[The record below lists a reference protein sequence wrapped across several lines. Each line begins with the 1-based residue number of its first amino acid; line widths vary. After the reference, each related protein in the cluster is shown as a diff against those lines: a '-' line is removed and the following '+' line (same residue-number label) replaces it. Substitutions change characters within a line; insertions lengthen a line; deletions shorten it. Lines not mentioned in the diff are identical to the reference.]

1 MYYLAVSGSAPSRKE
16 RRVEL
21 EKLLLAV
28 LLAWAVAA
36 SAVAAYVYQQAE
48 GLRSELS
55 SARAA
60 LSSTE
65 SELRSL
71 RARIVLVNVAIDYG
85 NGTVKWFNSTPLPQG
100 ATVLTALLCTASRV
114 DYTYGVYGA
123 YVKSVDGVEERIL
136 SANEGYSWLWYIFK
150 GGKWE
155 IGPVA
160 ADAFKLS
167 DGDTVMWKYEH
178 WKF

>member
-1 MYYLAVSGSAPSRKE
+1 MQATE
-16 RRVEL
+16 RIRGGL
-21 EKLLLAV
+21 ERALLVV
-28 LLAWAVAA
+28 LLVWAVAA
-36 SAVAAYVYQQAE
+36 SAAAAYMYQRAE
-48 GLRSELS
+48 GLRAELS
-55 SARAA
+55 SAKAA
-60 LSSTE
+60 LSATE

-114 DYTYGVYGA
+114 EYVYYAYGA
-123 YVKSVDGVEERIL
+123 YVKSVDGVEEKII
-136 SANEGYSWLWYIFK
+136 SKSEGYSWLWYIFK

-155 IGPVA
+155 LGPVA
-160 ADAFKLS
+160 ADAYKLS
-167 DGDTVMWKYEH
+167 DGDTIMWRYEH